1 MNKLFLICPD
11 CYIEQPIRN
20 EFGDNCFFLTALG
33 TVFDLTSFEYL
44 EEINQFIVRENIQQ
58 IYLVNDS
65 SCTFIK
71 NAVEGDV
78 KFDTKAEK
86 VLLDIKSSSSEIKN
100 LSTDE
105 QKCSKIAELN
115 LKRLAYELTE
125 SAFIGQKIDDNAIE
139 LKGVLY
145 DRASKQFSELSFDFK
160 SVE

>member
-20 EFGDNCFFLTALG
+20 KFGDNCFFLTALG

-44 EEINQFIVRENIQQ
+44 KEINQFVVRENIEQ
-58 IYLVNDS
+58 IYLVNDT

-71 NAVEGDV
+71 NAVEGEV

-86 VLLDIKSSSSEIKN
+86 PLLDIKSSSSELMN
-100 LSTDE
+100 LSSNE

-115 LKRLAYELTE
+115 LKRLRYELTE
-125 SAFIGQKIDDNAIE
+125 SAFLGQKIEDGEID
-139 LKGVLY
+139 LKGLLF
-145 DRASKQFSELSFDFK
+145 DRSSKQLKDLSLDFK
-160 SVE
+160 SVD